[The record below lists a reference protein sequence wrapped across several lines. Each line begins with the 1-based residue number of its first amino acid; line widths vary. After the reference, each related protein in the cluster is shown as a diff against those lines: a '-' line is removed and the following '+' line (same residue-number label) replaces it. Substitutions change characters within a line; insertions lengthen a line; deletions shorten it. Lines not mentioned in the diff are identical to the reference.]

1 MKLAAFIFCI
11 CAYLYVNDSDY
22 RDQIAAEEERTTDLC
37 LMRGVAPSRN
47 EDGKLICTKPSP
59 TWAMASPILQR

>member
-1 MKLAAFIFCI
+1 MKLAAIIVCCGI
-11 CAYLYVNDSDY
+11 WLYVNDQDY

-37 LMRGVAPSRN
+37 LARGVAPSRN